1 MSPIVV
7 LKMLMLSGV
16 PVGDVLYLVA
26 KNKGGF
32 DDGVYKHESFF
43 IGLALLSQSLAFF
56 KWIVG
61 PTLIFAGCCMVASY

>member
-32 DDGVYKHESFF
+32 DDGVYKMRVS
-43 IGLALLSQSLAFF
+43 S
-56 KWIVG
+56 
-61 PTLIFAGCCMVASY
+61 